1 MSRTQ
6 EDRVSRNCTALA
18 LLTILLLTGCAT
30 TFDVGGAD
38 TTLTPQQRRGDD
50 RYGAQ
55 QDRRLG
61 RRDRRRP
68 QPRRPHPLELLG
80 YPLDHRNRPDR
91 DAAPVGR
98 FLAMHPGYLETA
110 DYQAGRLLTVVGTV
124 AETRA
129 GTVGEARYVYPVLNV
144 TGLKLWPTAQQE
156 AAEPRFH
163 FGVGVGITR

>member
-1 MSRTQ
+1 MQ
-6 EDRVSRNCTALA
+6 EDRMSRDCTTLA
-18 LLTILLLTGCAT
+18 LLAALLLAGCAT

-38 TTLTPQQRRGDD
+38 TRLTPQQAAAAIETARNKTVAWGGVIVDARNLAD
-50 RYGAQ
+50 RTQ
-55 QDRRLG
+55 
-61 RRDRRRP
+61 
-68 QPRRPHPLELLG
+68 LELLG
-80 YPLDHRNRPDR
+80 YPLDDRNRPDR

-110 DYQAGRLLTVVGTV
+110 DYQAGRLVTVVGTV
-124 AETRA
+124 AETRV